1 MKQLSFKIL
10 MAILLITAE
19 TKSQI
24 PYHGVYNVTGY
35 WCNSSFGHPILLT
48 KELDSVAP
56 QTFHGEMG
64 DVTGYGA
71 NQFEFQFTV
80 NPGNTVGSFVH
91 SPIPSS
97 ADFMTI
103 DFHFCDPVYFNST
116 IYNNTYDPATKTFWL
131 HYGYSTRTG
140 LDQTQFDREI
150 FEKWEMY
157 FPYIKTFTP
166 LHSCD
171 TATVTIS
178 GYGFNGA
185 TDVSIGGVNVSYTVN
200 SDSSLVAIV
209 PAGVSGKITIAT
221 PLGSRTNPVIYSS
234 DHTDS
239 YLYITDLNNFLPYEE
254 MVSIINTTADTV
266 SSTIEVPVYR
276 PDLSSPPSYG
286 VCVSPDGST
295 VYVTADSTL
304 KVINTT
310 DNTFNTVILGGYL
323 PGGVC
328 ISPDGSKVYAVN
340 NISGRVYVINTF
352 DNTVLTTI
360 YVGNSPDG
368 ICISPDGNKLYVAS
382 FGASLFGSIDS
393 TVTVINT
400 ATNLKEDT
408 IIVGKEPEG
417 MCISPDG
424 SKLYVA
430 NYGSNNVSV
439 INTVTNAVIDS
450 ISVGSRPAGICISSD
465 GSTVYVTNYVG
476 STVSVINTVTNTV
489 INTIPLAV
497 DSRPWGINV
506 TPDGSSVYVAIY
518 NRASISKINTSTN
531 TVIGNIGV
539 GIYPCAFGNFILTLH
554 CGSIRWEGSVSTAW
568 ENPANWNT
576 NTLPGAGA
584 DVYIDP
590 GKPRY
595 PVIHSMASC
604 RSLHQADG
612 TTVTVDTGYKLKIL
626 GP

>member
-1 MKQLSFKIL
+1 

-19 TKSQI
+19 AKSQI
-24 PYHGVYNVTGY
+24 PSHGVYNVTGY
-35 WCNSSFGHPILLT
+35 WCNSSSGHPLLMT

-56 QTFHGEMG
+56 LTLHGPMG
-64 DVTGYGA
+64 DIGLLYGYG
-71 NQFEFQFTV
+71 QFEFQFTV
-80 NPGNTVGSFVH
+80 NPDNTVGNFVH

-131 HYGYSTRTG
+131 HYGYSTRVG

-171 TATVTIS
+171 TATVTIT
-178 GYGFNGA
+178 GYGFDGA
-185 TDVSIGGVNVSYTVN
+185 TDVSIGGINVPYTVN
-200 SDSSLVAIV
+200 SDSSLVAVV
-209 PAGVSGKITIAT
+209 PAGVSGKITITT
-221 PLGSRTNPVIYSS
+221 PWGTRTNPLIYSS

-239 YLYITDLNNFLPYEE
+239 YLYITDLSNFSPFEE

-266 SSTIEVPVYR
+266 SSTIKVPVYR
-276 PDLSSPPSYG
+276 PDLSSPASYG

-310 DNTFNTVILGGYL
+310 DNTYSTISLEGYL

-328 ISPDGSKVYAVN
+328 ISPNGSKVYAVN
-340 NISGRVYVINTF
+340 NTSGKVYVINTF
-352 DNTVLTTI
+352 DNTIVTSI
-360 YVGNSPDG
+360 YVGNDPDG

-382 FGASLFGSIDS
+382 FGESIPGSFDS
-393 TVTVINT
+393 SITVINT

-408 IIVGKEPEG
+408 IIVGKKPEG

-424 SKLYVA
+424 TKLYVA
-430 NYGSNNVSV
+430 NYGSNKVSV
-439 INTVTNAVIDS
+439 VNTATNTVIDS
-450 ISVGSRPAGICISSD
+450 IPVGTKPSGICISSD
-465 GSTVYVTNYVG
+465 GSTVYVSNYRG
-476 STVSVINTVTNTV
+476 SSISIISTATNTV

-497 DSRPWGINV
+497 GSDPWGINV
-506 TPDGSSVYVAIY
+506 TPDGSTLYVAIS
-518 NRASISKINTSTN
+518 NAASISKINTSTN
-531 TVIGNIGV
+531 TVIANIGV
-539 GIYPCAFGNFILTLH
+539 GIDPWAFGNFILTPH
-554 CGSIRWEGSVSTAW
+554 CGSIRWEGTVSTAW

-576 NTLPGAGA
+576 NTVPRAGA
-584 DVYIDP
+584 DIYIDA

-595 PVIHSMASC
+595 PVVHSMASC